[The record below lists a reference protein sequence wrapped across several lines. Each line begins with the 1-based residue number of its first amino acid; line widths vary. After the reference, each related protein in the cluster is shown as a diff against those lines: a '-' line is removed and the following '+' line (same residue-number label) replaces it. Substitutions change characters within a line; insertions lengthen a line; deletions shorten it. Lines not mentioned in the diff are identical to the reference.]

1 MIIIAQEQWNELI
14 KKDYQFREE
23 YLLDFHSTELLNKS
37 NNNKRIYKQVIER
50 MKKEMQWNH
59 AF

>member
-50 MKKEMQWNH
+50 MKKEMQ
-59 AF
+59 